1 MEGDRSISF
10 LKSVLLPELSPTSIP
25 DDIILNHVPKQ
36 EPMTYNVTAVDDS
49 NTGKPV
55 SGIFVFYPNSP
66 NSLLGAYY
74 QLSNVTNTYVFN
86 TTMFTAQE
94 LSDNYNYAR
103 KTSGLITVRS
113 STLPAGVYAISGSFN
128 AVTYCG
134 GASEVGL
141 PSYEKV
147 LNVTANNLD
156 KAGNVQVGSGIAILT
171 LPAGYDNTYA
181 RLDDRSPST
190 GPGSTAR
197 VRDAQ
202 EGLVY
207 TWQVANFNATN
218 LTTWTQIATMNFDC
232 NNACSLVMN
241 VNATY
246 NVLAA
251 ITADTTIDFQFQVQA
266 LDLTGAEFQQV
277 AFADFT
283 HIIPNG
289 TAIGSYFATIALIG
303 SAPVGDQFL
312 DRPVAALSLQYRAIT
327 TIPAS
332 VAPVVTLVGNVEA
345 FSAAKSGTQWPI
357 SIVSFSGVNSGTVLS
372 VTGVANYE
380 LVPNPELAKNVMTT
394 FGKADFAGLQYVKEV
409 FAMRNK
415 LNIRSIW
422 PIDVYRAQEQRFLEI
437 CDMNIGRE
445 KYHIEA
451 FDWGNLL
458 KIGMNLL
465 PGVADA
471 FLPGSGSVIKG
482 IGGALGLQA
491 ASGQP
496 IAASGQP
503 IYAASGQPIYTVAP
517 GNNVLVNAATSGI
530 ENLRIAGRKNKKK
543 QASITGKNEL
553 IY

>member
-1 MEGDRSISF
+1 MEGSKSISF

-66 NSLLGAYY
+66 NSLLGVYY

-181 RLDDRSPST
+181 RLDDRTPTT
-190 GPGSTAR
+190 GSGSSAR

-207 TWQVANFNATN
+207 TWQVANANATQVN
-218 LTTWTQIATMNFDC
+218 TWTQIATMNFDC
-232 NNACSLVMN
+232 NNACSVVMN

-246 NVLAA
+246 NVLSTLA
-251 ITADTTIDFQFQVQA
+251 ADTTIDFQLQVQA
-266 LDLTGAEFQQV
+266 LDLTGSEFLQV

-283 HIIPNG
+283 HTVPSG
-289 TAIGSYFATIALIG
+289 TTAGSYFATIALIG
-303 SAPVGDQFL
+303 SAPIGDAFL
-312 DRPVAALSLQYRAIT
+312 DRPIAALSLQYRAIGT
-327 TIPAS
+327 LPIAT
-332 VAPVVTLVGNVEA
+332 VATVFTVVGNVEA

-409 FAMRNK
+409 FAMRSA

-422 PIDVYRAQEQRFLEI
+422 PIDTYRAQEQRFLEI

-503 IYAASGQPIYTVAP
+503 IYAASGAPIYTVAP
-517 GNNVLVNAATSGI
+517 GNNVLVNAATEGINKLRVSGKKGKKAKP
-530 ENLRIAGRKNKKK
+530 AG
-543 QASITGKNEL
+543 QSEL